1 MATAMKD
8 LGTSVE
14 FRDLELAARAK
25 LALHTPQLADAN
37 QAVIHDCKSDYAP
50 ALVVN
55 GPQRLPWY
63 EHSVIKCPQ

>member
-8 LGTSVE
+8 SGTSVE

-25 LALHTPQLADAN
+25 LALQTPQLADAN
-37 QAVIHDCKSDYAP
+37 QAVIHDRKSDYAL

-55 GPQRLPWY
+55 DPQRRPWY
-63 EHSVIKCPQ
+63 EHAVIKCPQ

>member
-25 LALHTPQLADAN
+25 LALQTPQLADAN
-37 QAVIHDCKSDYAP
+37 QAVINACKSDYAP
-50 ALVVN
+50 AMVVN
-55 GPQRLPWY
+55 GPHRLPWY